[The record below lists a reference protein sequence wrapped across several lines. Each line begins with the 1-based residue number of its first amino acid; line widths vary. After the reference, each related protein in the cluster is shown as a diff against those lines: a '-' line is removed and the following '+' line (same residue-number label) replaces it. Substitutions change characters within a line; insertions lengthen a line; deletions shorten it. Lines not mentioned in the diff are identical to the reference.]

1 MNVKVSNVN
10 QPQWKEVN
18 VRAKLPANLDKLQEL
33 AYNLWWVWNSEGKN
47 LFRQIDNEAW
57 HRAQSN
63 PVMLLNTISYERMQE
78 LSNDQAFM
86 EQLDKVYADFR
97 RYMDAP
103 RDKKKP
109 SIAYCN
115 SSGKS
120 QSPAWGF
127 PCDRRHLYS
136 CCTASHIHRTSQPS

>member
-1 MNVKVSNVN
+1 MWRFV
-10 QPQWKEVN
+10 WK
-18 VRAKLPANLDKLQEL
+18 
-33 AYNLWWVWNSEGKN
+33 
-47 LFRQIDNEAW
+47 IDNEAW

-63 PVMLLNTISYERMQE
+63 PIMLLNTISYERMQE

-109 SIAYCN
+109 SIAYF
-115 SSGKS
+115 SMEYGLTHVLKIYSG
-120 QSPAWGF
+120 G
-127 PCDRRHLYS
+127 LG
-136 CCTASHIHRTSQPS
+136 ASM

>member
-63 PVMLLNTISYERMQE
+63 PIMLINTISYERMQE
-78 LSNDQAFM
+78 LSNDKAFM
-86 EQLDKVYADFR
+86 EQLDKPTSVATWTHRATR
-97 RYMDAP
+97 RNP
-103 RDKKKP
+103 P
-109 SIAYCN
+109 SLI
-115 SSGKS
+115 
-120 QSPAWGF
+120 SPW
-127 PCDRRHLYS
+127 S
-136 CCTASHIHRTSQPS
+136 TA